1 MPRPKR
7 SAKTRAVDEL
17 AKAIGERLKAER
29 KQQGKTLVVIAWAA
43 GCSVPEMSQYENG
56 LVLPS
61 TKRLLNLAAALGV
74 SVADLVPEPYRSRKV
89 PAEMPEADT
98 PPPAVS
104 ASP

>member
-1 MPRPKR
+1 
-7 SAKTRAVDEL
+7 VDEL

-29 KQQGKTLVVIAWAA
+29 KKQSKTLVVIAWAA
-43 GCSVPEMSQYENG
+43 GCSVPEVSQYENG

-89 PAEMPEADT
+89 PAEMPQVDT